1 MGRRTTAQTRGGRRA
16 ERARTHASRVR
27 RPRATVALGA
37 VAVVVLLT
45 ACTPVQEARL
55 QDDAESS
62 PFISSFYEQ
71 PEPLPAGSP
80 GDLIRTSPA
89 VGAPPGGV
97 AYRILFHST
106 DLDGRPVVD
115 SGLLVAPGSPAPAG
129 GRTIVSWGHPTTGA
143 AEKCA
148 PSRSDD
154 PYDSVEGLTDFLNRG
169 YAVVYTDYTGMGTA
183 GPDSYLVG
191 GTEGRNVLD
200 AARAAR
206 TVLGRDGSQRVVLWG
221 HSQGGQAVLF
231 AAQLA
236 HGYAPELDVQAAAAA
251 APATDL
257 ASLLRADIG
266 DVSGVTIGSYAFQ
279 AYASV
284 YDEPLASIL
293 TPHAITALPAMND
306 LCLLSQNKE
315 LHTIAQPLVGRFLT
329 DDPETT
335 EPWSGLL
342 AQNTPGAT
350 ALTMPLFVA
359 QGEDDRLVRPTST
372 DAFVRTERDA
382 GTTVTYD
389 RIPGATH
396 ATVALRSLR
405 SLFDW
410 LHSVGVS
417 GTSSSATAAAATE

>member
-1 MGRRTTAQTRGGRRA
+1 MIRRA
-16 ERARTHASRVR
+16 A
-27 RPRATVALGA
+27 GA
-37 VAVVVLLT
+37 VAALVVVGLLS
-45 ACTPVQEARL
+45 ACTPFQAARL
-55 QDDAESS
+55 EEDAASS
-62 PFISSFYEQ
+62 PSIARFYEQ
-71 PEPLPAGSP
+71 PTPLPS
-80 GDLIRTSPA
+80 
-89 VGAPPGGV
+89 GAPGAIIRV
-97 AYRILFHST
+97 APTLGAPAGAVATRILFRST
-106 DLDGRPVVD
+106 DLHGRPVVN
-115 SGLLVAPGSPAPAG
+115 SGLLVEPDSPAPAG

-148 PSRSDD
+148 PSRSLD
-154 PYDSVEGLTDFLNRG
+154 PYDTVEGLTDFLNRG

-191 GTEGRNVLD
+191 STEGRNVLD

-206 TVLGRDGSQRVVLWG
+206 TVLGRNGSDRVVLWG

-236 HGYAPELDVQAAAAA
+236 RSYAPELDVRAAAVA

-257 ASLLRADIG
+257 ASLLRDDIG

-279 AYASV
+279 AYATV
-284 YDEPLASIL
+284 YDEPLDSIL

-329 DDPETT
+329 SDPETA

-342 AQNTPGAT
+342 AQNTPGGS

-359 QGEDDRLVRPTST
+359 QGESDKLVRPSAT
-372 DAFVRTERDA
+372 DAFVASARAD

-410 LHSVGVS
+410 LHAVGVS
-417 GTSSSATAAAATE
+417 GTLDATR

>member
-1 MGRRTTAQTRGGRRA
+1 MIRRA
-16 ERARTHASRVR
+16 TG
-27 RPRATVALGA
+27 ALAVLA
-37 VAVVVLLT
+37 VAGLLA
-45 ACTPVQEARL
+45 ACTPVQAQRL
-55 QDDAESS
+55 EDDAASA
-62 PFISSFYEQ
+62 PGIARFYDQ
-71 PEPLPAGSP
+71 PDPLPAGGP
-80 GDLIRTSPA
+80 GAVIRSAPTL
-89 VGAPPGGV
+89 GAPAGAV
-97 AYRILFHST
+97 ATRILFHST
-106 DLDGRPVVD
+106 DLNGRPVVN
-115 SGLLVAPGSPAPAG
+115 SGLLVAPDSPAPTG
-129 GRTIVSWGHPTTGA
+129 GRTIVSWGHPTTGV
-143 AEKCA
+143 AEGCA
-148 PSRSDD
+148 PSRSFD

-191 GTEGRNVLD
+191 DTEGRNVLD

-206 TVLGRDGSQRVVLWG
+206 AVLGRDGSDRIVLWG

-231 AAQLA
+231 AARLA
-236 HGYAPELDVQAAAAA
+236 RSYAPELDVRAAAVA

-257 ASLLRADIG
+257 ASLLRDDIG

-279 AYASV
+279 AYSTV
-284 YDEPLASIL
+284 YDEPLDSIL

-329 DDPETT
+329 ADPETT
-335 EPWSGLL
+335 EPWAGLL
-342 AQNTPGAT
+342 AQNTPGGT
-350 ALTMPLFVA
+350 ALAMPLFVA
-359 QGEDDRLVRPTST
+359 QGESDKLVRPSAT
-372 DAFVRTERDA
+372 DAFVATAKAD

-410 LHSVGVS
+410 LHAVGVS
-417 GTSSSATAAAATE
+417 GTLDATR

>member
-1 MGRRTTAQTRGGRRA
+1 MA
-16 ERARTHASRVR
+16 
-27 RPRATVALGA
+27 AL
-37 VAVVVLLT
+37 AVVGLLS
-45 ACTPVQEARL
+45 ACTPFQAARL
-55 QDDAESS
+55 EEDAASAPS
-62 PFISSFYEQ
+62 IARFYEQ
-71 PEPLPAGSP
+71 PTPLPSGGP
-80 GDLIRTSPA
+80 GTIIRVAPTL
-89 VGAPPGGV
+89 GAPAGAV
-97 AYRILFHST
+97 ATRILFRST
-106 DLDGRPVVD
+106 DLHGRPVVN
-115 SGLLVAPGSPAPAG
+115 SGLLVEPDSPAPAG
-129 GRTIVSWGHPTTGA
+129 GRTIVSWGHPTTGV

-148 PSRSDD
+148 PSRSLD

-191 GTEGRNVLD
+191 STEGRNVLD

-206 TVLGRDGSQRVVLWG
+206 TVLGRNGSDRVVLWG

-236 HGYAPELDVQAAAAA
+236 RSYAPELDVRAAAVA

-257 ASLLRADIG
+257 ASLLRDDIG

-279 AYASV
+279 AYATV
-284 YDEPLASIL
+284 YDEPLDSIL

-306 LCLLSQNKE
+306 LCLLSQNKQ

-329 DDPETT
+329 SDPETA

-342 AQNTPGAT
+342 AQNTPGGS

-359 QGEDDRLVRPTST
+359 QGESDKLVRPSAT
-372 DAFVRTERDA
+372 DAFVASARAD

-410 LHSVGVS
+410 LHAAGVS
-417 GTSSSATAAAATE
+417 GTLDATR

>member
-1 MGRRTTAQTRGGRRA
+1 MA
-16 ERARTHASRVR
+16 
-27 RPRATVALGA
+27 AL
-37 VAVVVLLT
+37 AVVGLLS
-45 ACTPVQEARL
+45 ACTPFQAARL
-55 QDDAESS
+55 EEDAASAPS
-62 PFISSFYEQ
+62 IARFYEQ
-71 PEPLPAGSP
+71 PTPLPSGGP
-80 GDLIRTSPA
+80 GTIIRVAPTL
-89 VGAPPGGV
+89 GAPAGAV
-97 AYRILFHST
+97 ATRILFRST
-106 DLDGRPVVD
+106 DLHGRPVVD
-115 SGLLVAPGSPAPAG
+115 SGLLVEPDSPAPAG
-129 GRTIVSWGHPTTGA
+129 GRTIVSWGHPTTGV

-148 PSRSDD
+148 PSRSLD

-191 GTEGRNVLD
+191 STEGRNVLD

-206 TVLGRDGSQRVVLWG
+206 TVLGRNGSDRVVLWG

-236 HGYAPELDVQAAAAA
+236 RSYAPELDVRAAAVA

-257 ASLLRADIG
+257 ASLLRDDIG

-279 AYASV
+279 AYATV
-284 YDEPLASIL
+284 YDEPLDSIL

-306 LCLLSQNKE
+306 LCLLSQNKQ

-329 DDPETT
+329 SDPETA

-342 AQNTPGAT
+342 AQNTPGGS

-359 QGEDDRLVRPTST
+359 QGESDKLVRPSAT
-372 DAFVRTERDA
+372 DAFVASARAD

-410 LHSVGVS
+410 LHAVGVS
-417 GTSSSATAAAATE
+417 GTLDATR

>member
-1 MGRRTTAQTRGGRRA
+1 MIRRA
-16 ERARTHASRVR
+16 TRAL
-27 RPRATVALGA
+27 AL
-37 VAVVVLLT
+37 VAVLGLLA
-45 ACTPVQEARL
+45 ACTPIQEERL
-55 QDDAESS
+55 QDDAESA
-62 PFISSFYEQ
+62 PFVAGFYRQ
-71 PEPLPAGSP
+71 PHPLPAGAP
-80 GDLIRTSPA
+80 GDLIRSAPA
-89 VGAPPGGV
+89 LGAPAGAV
-97 AYRILFHST
+97 ATRLLFHST
-106 DLDGRPVVD
+106 DLGGRPVVN
-115 SGLLVAPGSPAPAG
+115 SGLLVVPDSPAPAG

-143 AEKCA
+143 AETCA
-148 PSRSDD
+148 PSRSAD

-191 GTEGRNVLD
+191 ATEGRNVLD

-206 TVLGRDGSQRVVLWG
+206 AALGADGSDRVVLWG

-236 HGYAPELDVQAAAAA
+236 RDYAPELDVRAAAVA

-257 ASLLRADIG
+257 ASLLRDDIG
-266 DVSGVTIGSYAFQ
+266 DVSGVTIGAYAFQ
-279 AYASV
+279 AYAAV
-284 YDEPLASIL
+284 YDEPLTSIL
-293 TPHAITALPAMND
+293 SPHAITALAAMND
-306 LCLLSQNKE
+306 LCLLSQNRE

-329 DDPETT
+329 NDPETT

-342 AQNTPGAT
+342 AQNTPGGA
-350 ALTMPLFVA
+350 ALPMPLFVA
-359 QGEDDRLVRPTST
+359 QGESDQLVRPAAT
-372 DAFVRTERDA
+372 DAYVRAARDD

-410 LHSVGVS
+410 LHAVGVS
-417 GTSSSATAAAATE
+417 GTPDATK

>member
-1 MGRRTTAQTRGGRRA
+1 MA
-16 ERARTHASRVR
+16 
-27 RPRATVALGA
+27 AL
-37 VAVVVLLT
+37 VVVGLLS
-45 ACTPVQEARL
+45 ACTPFQAARL
-55 QDDAESS
+55 EEDAASS
-62 PFISSFYEQ
+62 PSIARFYEQ
-71 PEPLPAGSP
+71 PTPLPS
-80 GDLIRTSPA
+80 
-89 VGAPPGGV
+89 GAPGAIIRV
-97 AYRILFHST
+97 APTLGAPAGAVATRILFRST
-106 DLDGRPVVD
+106 DLHGRPVVN
-115 SGLLVAPGSPAPAG
+115 SGLLVEPDSPAPAG

-148 PSRSDD
+148 PSRSLD
-154 PYDSVEGLTDFLNRG
+154 PYDTVEGLTDFLNRG

-191 GTEGRNVLD
+191 STEGRNVLD

-206 TVLGRDGSQRVVLWG
+206 TVLGRNGSDRVVLWG

-236 HGYAPELDVQAAAAA
+236 RSYAPELDVRAAAVA

-257 ASLLRADIG
+257 ASLLRDDIG

-279 AYASV
+279 AYATV
-284 YDEPLASIL
+284 YDEPLDSIL

-329 DDPETT
+329 SDPETA

-342 AQNTPGAT
+342 AQNTPGGS

-359 QGEDDRLVRPTST
+359 QGESDKLVRPSAT
-372 DAFVRTERDA
+372 DAFVASARAD

-410 LHSVGVS
+410 LHAVGVS
-417 GTSSSATAAAATE
+417 GTLDATR